1 MESERRSQQFDVYGP
16 LFGSWTKVAEY
27 RDGQLSSF
35 ETIYCVILSNMG
47 VLGVRSE
54 EDVGKLDSVSQLLLH
69 PPHFPL
75 HERMNSLQ
83 TRT

>member
-69 PPHFPL
+69 IMTPQSSETHAGC
-75 HERMNSLQ
+75 
-83 TRT
+83 